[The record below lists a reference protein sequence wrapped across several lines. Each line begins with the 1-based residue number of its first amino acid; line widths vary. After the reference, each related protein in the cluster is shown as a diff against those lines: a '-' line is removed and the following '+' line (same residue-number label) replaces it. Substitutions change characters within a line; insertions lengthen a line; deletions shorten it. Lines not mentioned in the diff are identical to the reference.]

1 MDNERNKQQ
10 EKILELLKESW
21 EDFKA
26 YYKSEKDIYSKNDVK
41 GHLVCWKED
50 DIVLQLSRFFYKR
63 LSNRELKGEHI
74 EIHSQTDISEIKFGE
89 EYSFNKKISE
99 LNKKLG
105 RKKGTKPDFIIT
117 KEDDTG
123 SLWLIGEVKYF
134 RSNRDLWY
142 FPKYGMWQWEE
153 RVEKDIKEL
162 NVLKDLKI
170 CIKTVYLVADAYL
183 HENNET
189 QWKNLIEKLKKER
202 LKLDYLDLIIM
213 CDKKTN
219 KCIQN
224 DFIFNS

>member
-26 YYKSEKDIYSKNDVK
+26 YYKSEKDIYSKNNVE
-41 GHLVCWKED
+41 GYLVCWKED

-63 LSNRELKGEHI
+63 LSNSELKDERI
-74 EIHSQTDISEIKFGE
+74 EIHSQTEISENKFGE
-89 EYSFNKKISE
+89 EYNFNKKISE

-105 RKKGTKPDFIIT
+105 RKKGAKPDFIIT

-134 RSNRDLWY
+134 R
-142 FPKYGMWQWEE
+142 MWQWED

-162 NVLKDLKI
+162 IELKDLNI
-170 CIKTVYLVADAYL
+170 CAKTVYLLADAYL
-183 HENNET
+183 HENNKKE
-189 QWKNLIEKLKKER
+189 WKKLIEKLKKER

-213 CDKKTN
+213 CKKKSN
-219 KCIQN
+219 ECECN